1 MTYKMRG
8 MGGLLTMYGG
18 AGEELEAFYNNKK
31 QAFLKAKN
39 DYLNEMDPVK
49 KQQLRD
55 FMEKNKV
62 ELEAAKNKMSALL
75 NGVSDAA
82 LRAAQNLQSSLGNA
96 SHLLK
101 DKYNMYKTMSGGAFD
116 FSKLSN
122 LSNQF
127 GSVVNSAINSDLGKS
142 LVNSGLLE
150 KGLSSIDS
158 SGKLTKQFSDAKSS
172 GLISSLGTKEGSI
185 ALMNKGLSESGL
197 DSHLSSAL
205 SSDLGKSVMSSGL
218 IDSALSSVDSS
229 GSASDMFKSVTSSS
243 SN

>member
-39 DYLNEMDPVK
+39 DYLNEMDPSK

-62 ELEAAKNKMSALL
+62 ELEAVKNKMSALL

-82 LRAAQNLQSSLGNA
+82 LRAAQNLQPTTG
-96 SHLLK
+96 HFLK
-101 DKYNMYKTMSGGAFD
+101 DKYKMYISGAGHESMSGGAFD
-116 FSKLSN
+116 FGKMSS
-122 LSNQF
+122 QF
-127 GSVVNSAINSDLGKS
+127 GSVINSGVNSDLGKS
-142 LVNSGLLE
+142 LVNSGLFE
-150 KGLSSIDS
+150 KGLNSIDS

-172 GLISSLGTKEGSI
+172 GLISSIGTKEGST
-185 ALMNKGLSESGL
+185 ALMKKGFSDSGL
-197 DSHLSSAL
+197 NSKLSSAL

-218 IDSALSSVDSS
+218 VDNTLNSIDSS

-243 SN
+243 K